1 MSKSFSKL
9 QLSSLL
15 LLVSAGCASTYQE
28 PESVEQKMARYEP
41 QAITTNL
48 VPELPTTKSAKASK
62 VSRAPASV
70 SMEAPQPT
78 EDSPELKH
86 SNKRLYFLTLFSQYQ
101 ELDAKGRELNICP
114 HFHSQ
119 LIDHS
124 ESYKSQISSLK
135 ALPNYSSELIDKI
148 IKDETLLSQY
158 PEFALPLTET
168 NLRPRV
174 IDVLA
179 KAPAE
184 KRQEMSQAELHRA
197 LVVHSN
203 KTYAELAE
211 LCEYGSSDNY
221 YIFENMVAHMNRN
234 KNSPQPEQLRVLL
247 KSSLMFNH
255 ALVQSLKG
263 QQSRS
268 PARAPASTEA
278 SGVPYTS
285 ETLKRLNA
293 SWSQDYFKTMGKSL

>member
-9 QLSSLL
+9 QVTSFLL
-15 LLVSAGCASTYQE
+15 LLSAGCASSYRA

-41 QAITTNL
+41 QGMATNL
-48 VPELPTTKSAKASK
+48 VPELPTANISKASK
-62 VSRAPASV
+62 AGRTPASV
-70 SMEAPQPT
+70 SVEK
-78 EDSPELKH
+78 PEESSADLQH

-101 ELDAKGRELNICP
+101 ELDGKGRELNICP

-124 ESYKSQISSLK
+124 ASYRAQNSSFK
-135 ALPNYSSELIDKI
+135 TIPNYSAQLIENI
-148 IKDETLLSQY
+148 LKDETLLAQY
-158 PEFALPLTET
+158 PEFALPMTET

-179 KAPAE
+179 KAPAD
-184 KRQEMSQAELHRA
+184 KREELSQVQLERA
-197 LVVHSN
+197 LKVHSN

-234 KNSPQPEQLRVLL
+234 KNSPRPEQLRILL

-263 QQSRS
+263 QQTKAPS
-268 PARAPASTEA
+268 RAPASAEA
-278 SGVPYTS
+278 TVAVPYTF

-293 SWSQDYFKTMGKSL
+293 AWSQEYFKTVGKSF